1 MLEDRLFQIPRA
13 TISFNESKKSWS
25 LDWRCRKKLPQPAV
39 SLASDCKG
47 QRPDIASAMEGIR
60 AGEMGE
66 WDTGLRV
73 KNLVRLFYAVFF
85 YHDELNYISRTR
97 VEKLRVFLPDDS

>member
-1 MLEDRLFQIPRA
+1 
-13 TISFNESKKSWS
+13 
-25 LDWRCRKKLPQPAV
+25 
-39 SLASDCKG
+39 
-47 QRPDIASAMEGIR
+47 MEGIR